1 MADGAK
7 PGRNEETSVESVL
20 RLAHRHLKAG
30 RFNDA
35 IPALLQASRLLPD
48 NPVVF
53 DDLGRAC
60 LLTRRLPEALTWLR
74 RAIALRPTF
83 ARTHYSLGLALAQ
96 TGDYE
101 AALAAHRR
109 AIELEPRLA
118 EAHGRAAD
126 ILLRKGKRDEAVAEY
141 ERAFEVAPGTT
152 FGRLCGAK
160 AMVAQDR
167 PGEAEERLRQ
177 LIENDSSSSEAHLV
191 LAHILNE
198 AGRFDEAAA
207 SFERSIALAPWQAT
221 AYGGLVSSRRLTEA
235 DRPLV
240 ARILSRLEAADVAE
254 RQRMTLHFAAGKAL
268 DDLRDYAGAIQHFD
282 AANQIRRRL
291 SPAFDRKFLEHRIDR
306 TIARYSRELFA
317 AHAAMGQ
324 DDETPVLILGMPRS
338 GTTLVERIVSSHPR
352 IGGGGELTFWNERAS
367 AWVDVEMGK
376 LAEAADSLRGD
387 YLRLL
392 RSIGPGSLRVTDKMP
407 FNFLWIGLVRLLF
420 PNARF
425 IHCRRNPIDTCLS
438 IYSTQFTQSWG
449 YASDR
454 GDLLLSPVPPADGAL
469 AGGASVRSTARR
481 RLRRRN
487 RGARGDRET
496 PHRILRSGVGPC
508 VPPARAQP
516 GRREDGQHVAGAS
529 TDLPHLGGTLAEL
542 RTVDRRASS
551 LASGSVVSGDF
562 PVTASRIV
570 TVPEPP
576 PRGQG
581 APAQGV
587 RGTPPSRFRARRLRR
602 VWSSF
607 LRWLLRSDA
616 DCSRSQR

>member
-454 GDLLLSPVPPADGAL
+454 GDLAFYYRQYLRLMEHWRAVLPSDRLLDVDYEDATAAPEE
-469 AGGASVRSTARR
+469 TARR
-481 RLRRRN
+481 LIAFCGLEWDPACLQPERN
-487 RGARGDRET
+487 PDAVKT
-496 PHRILRSGVGPC
+496 
-508 VPPARAQP
+508 
-516 GRREDGQHVAGAS
+516 AS
-529 TDLPHLGGTLAEL
+529 TWQARQPIYRTSVERWRNYEPWIGEL
-542 RTVDRRASS
+542 R
-551 LASGSVVSGDF
+551 
-562 PVTASRIV
+562 
-570 TVPEPP
+570 
-576 PRGQG
+576 
-581 APAQGV
+581 
-587 RGTPPSRFRARRLRR
+587 
-602 VWSSF
+602 
-607 LRWLLRSDA
+607 LLLPDP
-616 DCSRSQR
+616 